1 MPHFSQG
8 LTFSSADEITQLK
21 GRMKNGLPGGQLE
34 LELDSELEVADSV
47 KGCEDET
54 LDRANLSGID
64 SLKVDP
70 LGNSMPNNSSSLH
83 ETKAP
88 NAAVDTVASIQE
100 LHAHASTTVHF
111 FRCRTRVR

>member
-1 MPHFSQG
+1 MPHSSQG

-21 GRMKNGLPGGQLE
+21 GRIKNGLPGQLE
-34 LELDSELEVADSV
+34 LELDSELEAADSV
-47 KGCEDET
+47 KGEDEA
-54 LDRANLSGID
+54 LGRANLSGID
-64 SLKVDP
+64 SFKVDP

-83 ETKAP
+83 DTKAP

-100 LHAHASTTVHF
+100 LHAHASTTAHF

>member
-21 GRMKNGLPGGQLE
+21 GRKKNGLPGQLE

-64 SLKVDP
+64 V
-70 LGNSMPNNSSSLH
+70 
-83 ETKAP
+83 
-88 NAAVDTVASIQE
+88 Q
-100 LHAHASTTVHF
+100 
-111 FRCRTRVR
+111 

>member
-21 GRMKNGLPGGQLE
+21 GRKKNGLPGQLE

-54 LDRANLSGID
+54 LDRDNLSGID
-64 SLKVDP
+64 SFKVDP

-100 LHAHASTTVHF
+100 LHAHASTTAHF